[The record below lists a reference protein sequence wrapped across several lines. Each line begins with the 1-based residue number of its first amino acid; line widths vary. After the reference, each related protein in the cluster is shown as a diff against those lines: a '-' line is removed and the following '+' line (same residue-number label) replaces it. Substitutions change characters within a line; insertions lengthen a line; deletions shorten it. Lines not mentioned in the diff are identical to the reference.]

1 MRLLALIFVSIVFLN
16 LKLDIMDWNV
26 IVKEIKYSFS
36 KPSGAVEQHGSKM
49 ETRVKLQFD
58 LHKSEGLS
66 PDEKVIVANKFD
78 HIVSKKGILQL
89 NASRDRSQLANRKYV
104 TERFQDMLTE
114 LFKQVPKRV
123 PTKRPKTGN
132 EGRLKVKHE
141 VAARKKSRQ
150 KPEL

>member
-1 MRLLALIFVSIVFLN
+1 
-16 LKLDIMDWNV
+16 MDWNV

-36 KPSGAVEQHGSKM
+36 RPSGTGDQHIYKM

-58 LHKSEGLS
+58 VHKSKGLT
-66 PDEKVIVANKFD
+66 PEEKVVVANKFD

-114 LFKQVPKRV
+114 LFKQVSERV
-123 PTKRPKTGN
+123 PTKRPATGN
-132 EGRLKVKHE
+132 EDRLKVKHV
-141 VAARKKSRQ
+141 VAARKISRK